1 MEEEEGE
8 EETEDLA
15 DRNQGHE
22 DAAVSCC
29 CAVTRILAQV
39 HRLPSPQQRCCY
51 AKAAR

>member
-8 EETEDLA
+8 EEAEDLA
-15 DRNQGHE
+15 DRNKGHE

-39 HRLPSPQQRCCY
+39 NRLASPQQSCRY